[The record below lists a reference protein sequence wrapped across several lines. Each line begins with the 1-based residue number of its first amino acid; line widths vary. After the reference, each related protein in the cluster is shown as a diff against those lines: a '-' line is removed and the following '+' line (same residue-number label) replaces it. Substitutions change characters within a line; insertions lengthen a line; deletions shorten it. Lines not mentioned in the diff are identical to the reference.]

1 MILNDDQIQEL
12 KTTVSMACEDRLGE
26 EIEEIVRY
34 VVKQYGNFEEND
46 LPKLKEVFDSVRWPP
61 EEWPKRLQELQ
72 NRAYDAESELHK
84 LKTSLEQKRH
94 WLPLMQ
100 KLRDILAS
108 RGDHETV
115 AIIDNY
121 IVTGQL

>member
-72 NRAYDAESELHK
+72 NRAYDAES
-84 LKTSLEQKRH
+84 
-94 WLPLMQ
+94 
-100 KLRDILAS
+100 
-108 RGDHETV
+108 
-115 AIIDNY
+115 
-121 IVTGQL
+121 